1 MSKVL
6 VIPPRRMRVEHP
18 LFLPPH
24 FLSKLEKG
32 LLHAS
37 TIGTCVTIYVEA
49 ETTECTCGEYELR
62 WNV

>member
-1 MSKVL
+1 
-6 VIPPRRMRVEHP
+6 MRVEHP